1 MVNINLN
8 WGKACF
14 FSYVLVDYSY
24 CLGACHWLWMPFWP
38 PLLTVGE
45 QFVENMSSHIRIKLI
60 MWLLY
65 WFKLNPATEH
75 SANPFGWQTLAPN
88 QGDPFD
94 PMPYRELRRAHHG
107 GNVCGTFWFVLV
119 DDPDIVLYSYCM
131 NPTERELFVP
141 AWTKIVVKLSTKS
154 TFYLKECHLSF
165 KIQMQF
171 S

>member
-1 MVNINLN
+1 M
-8 WGKACF
+8 
-14 FSYVLVDYSY
+14 LVDYSY
-24 CLGACHWLWMPFWP
+24 CLGACNWLWMPFWP

-45 QFVENMSSHIRIKLI
+45 RFVENMSSHIRIKLI

-65 WFKLNPATEH
+65 WFKLNPATEP
-75 SANPFGWQTLAPN
+75 SVNPFGWQILASN
-88 QGDPFD
+88 QGDPLIPFCT
-94 PMPYRELRRAHHG
+94 G
-107 GNVCGTFWFVLV
+107 GSEGLTMVWWWCLWDILFVLV
-119 DDPDIVLYSYCM
+119 DDPDIVLYSYCT

-141 AWTKIVVKLSTKS
+141 ACTKIVVKLSTKS